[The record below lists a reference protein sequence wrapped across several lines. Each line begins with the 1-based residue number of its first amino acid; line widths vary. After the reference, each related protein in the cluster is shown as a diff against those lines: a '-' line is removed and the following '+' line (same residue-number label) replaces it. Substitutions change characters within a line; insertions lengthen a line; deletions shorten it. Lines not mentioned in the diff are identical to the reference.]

1 MQKVSNA
8 MNISQ
13 LYPRR
18 FANGNDIGAATPTL
32 PICKVTMEQVGPVR
46 KPVIWFLGARKGII
60 LHATLARQIAAIHGD
75 DTDQWHGKRVTIHTV
90 PVKRPDGTHAL
101 SIRARAEDAP
111 SQLPL
116 PTAPAIGTRR
126 SAYTGEDLSDHAAR
140 ARHLEAAK
148 AETRQAVAAIVNRR
162 RQAATS

>member
-1 MQKVSNA
+1 

-90 PVKRPDGTHAL
+90 PVKRPDGTPAL

-111 SQLPL
+111 E
-116 PTAPAIGTRR
+116 APALPDPVRGPRR
-126 SAYTGEDLSDHAAR
+126 SAYTGEDLSDPAAR